1 MSPRTGRPLKGDE
14 KKDVS
19 LQLRITKTTN
29 ERLQYCSETLNKSRT
44 EVIEQGVDMIYDD
57 LKKK

>member
-1 MSPRTGRPLKGDE
+1 MSPRTGRPTKGKE

-29 ERLQYCSETLNKSRT
+29 ERLQYCSDTLNKSRT

-57 LKKK
+57 LQKK